1 MLQQINDLAWVNQLK
16 AVAEHF
22 SPTIA
27 QMVISLIVLGFYAL
41 LSRRIAP
48 FIYRTIAATML
59 KEDMNRRA
67 MVVFHI
73 LLFLLLVVVLSI
85 VWGVDIKGL
94 LVLASS
100 MIAVVGVALFAAWSL
115 LSNITAFFIL
125 LGQRSFAQ
133 GVSVR
138 VIDGSNYVEGV
149 IVEVN
154 LFSTVLK
161 TSDGEL
167 VVYPNNL
174 IVSRPVVVKQ
184 TALVKALPNTATPA
198 EKRQH
203 RREKL
208 LKTVQR
214 K

>member
-1 MLQQINDLAWVNQLK
+1 MDWLTALK
-16 AVAEHF
+16 E
-22 SPTIA
+22 
-27 QMVISLIVLGFYAL
+27 ISEQYRTEFIQGILSFVVLLFYVV

-59 KEDMNRRA
+59 KEEMNRRA

-73 LLFLLLVVVLSI
+73 LLFLLLVVALSI
-85 VWGVDIKGL
+85 VWGIDIKGL

-133 GVSVR
+133 GKTVR
-138 VIDGSNYVEGV
+138 IIDGSNAIEGT
-149 IVEVN
+149 IMEVN
-154 LFSTVLK
+154 LFSTELK

-174 IVSRPVVVKQ
+174 IVSRPVVVKSTEAQQ
-184 TALVKALPNTATPA
+184 TTQRIALNKTRWQTKRVSQKVVVKS
-198 EKRQH
+198 
-203 RREKL
+203 
-208 LKTVQR
+208 
-214 K
+214 

>member
-1 MLQQINDLAWVNQLK
+1 MDWLTALK
-16 AVAEHF
+16 E
-22 SPTIA
+22 
-27 QMVISLIVLGFYAL
+27 ISEQYRTEFIQGILSFVVLLFYVV

-59 KEDMNRRA
+59 KEEMNRRA

-85 VWGVDIKGL
+85 VWGIDIKGL

-133 GVSVR
+133 GKTVR
-138 VIDGSNYVEGV
+138 IIDGSNAIEGT
-149 IVEVN
+149 IMEVN
-154 LFSTVLK
+154 LFSTELK
-161 TSDGEL
+161 TSDGEF

-174 IVSRPVVVKQ
+174 IVSRPVVVKSTEAQQ
-184 TALVKALPNTATPA
+184 TTQRIALNKTRWQTKRVSQKVVVKS
-198 EKRQH
+198 
-203 RREKL
+203 
-208 LKTVQR
+208 
-214 K
+214 